1 MTTLLQRPVRRVE
14 TPAPD
19 PIRPPVVSAAI
30 ASGVAAA
37 IGLIVCTGISVSAW
51 FTSSSGSFAGA
62 MRIGGLAWL
71 VGNGGALDTSGAAVT
86 AVPLGGVALAAVL
99 LYRAGGWASAA
110 SHTAQDV
117 GLVAVSCGMTYALA
131 GLVVWAMTRS
141 STTSAEV
148 WRVLAVC
155 LVLGGVFGGW
165 GAARRS
171 GVRLGVLDRLPLDV
185 RAALH
190 GGLTGLALMFVAGG
204 VAFTASLAAHFGAAE
219 MLAETLDAGLV
230 GGMIMA
236 LISIVLVPNAV
247 LCAGAFVVGSGFA
260 LGTGTTVSPGGVHL
274 GPLPIFPLLA
284 AVPRHELPGPVVFAL
299 FAVPMVAGGLA
310 AVVSQRIVSSTG
322 LEYAAIRGATSGVVV
337 GLAFGGLTW
346 LATGGIGPA
355 RMSHLGPDVGGT
367 TFVCT
372 SAAAL
377 GGALVAMLAWVV
389 QRHIH
394 DGFSDISTTKSPG
407 SRAASVSRPP
417 VSALVDE
424 NDPAGD
430 VVPDESPAVVADGS
444 DSPIG

>member
-51 FTSSSGSFAGA
+51 FTSASGSFAEA

-71 VGNGGALDTSGAAVT
+71 VGNGGGLDSSGATVT
-86 AVPLGGVALAAVL
+86 AVPIGGVAFVAVL
-99 LYRAGGWASAA
+99 LYRAGRWASAA
-110 SHTAQDV
+110 SHTPRDI
-117 GLVAVSCGMTYALA
+117 GLVAVGCGMTYALA
-131 GLVVWAMTRS
+131 GLVVWAMTRA
-141 STTSAEV
+141 STTSAEL
-148 WRVLAVC
+148 WRVLAFC
-155 LVLGGVFGGW
+155 LVLGVAFGGW

-190 GGLTGLALMFVAGG
+190 GALTGLALMFVAGG
-204 VAFTASLAAHFGAAE
+204 VAFTASLAAHFATAE
-219 MLAETLDAGLV
+219 MLSETLDAGV
-230 GGMIMA
+230 IGGMIMA
-236 LISIVLVPNAV
+236 LIGVVLVPNAV

-260 LGTGTTVSPGGVHL
+260 LGTGTTVSPGDVHL
-274 GPLPIFPLLA
+274 GPLPVFPLLA

-299 FAVPMVAGGLA
+299 FAVPMLAGGLA
-310 AVVSQRIVSSTG
+310 AVVSQRIVSSTR
-322 LEYAAIRGATSGVVV
+322 LEYAAIRGAASGVVV
-337 GLAFGGLTW
+337 GLGFGGLTW

-355 RMSHLGPDVGGT
+355 RMSHLGPDVGPT
-367 TFVCT
+367 TFVCM
-372 SAAAL
+372 SGAAL

-389 QRHIH
+389 QRHMH
-394 DGFSDISTTKSPG
+394 DESFDISTSKIAESD
-407 SRAASVSRPP
+407 
-417 VSALVDE
+417 L
-424 NDPAGD
+424 AGD
-430 VVPDESPAVVADGS
+430 VAEDESATVVDDEG